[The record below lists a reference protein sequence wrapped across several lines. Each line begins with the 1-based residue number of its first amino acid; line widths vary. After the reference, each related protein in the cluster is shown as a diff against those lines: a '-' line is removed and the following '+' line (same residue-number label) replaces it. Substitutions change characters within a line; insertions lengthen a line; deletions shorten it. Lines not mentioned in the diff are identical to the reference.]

1 MTQLLSTPNSIV
13 LFCTSLSSFIIWNS
27 MLFISYSRLG
37 IPRFT
42 RYTHNLSYMSFLN
55 WYQCSLET
63 MKTVNHLW
71 FPILN
76 PNLGLMILYANI
88 LVDWCRFY
96 FSINSFD
103 SIEDIWL
110 FLNSVKFSQI
120 LKHIHY
126 ALYGWWTHNSV
137 FQKTL
142 KIKGYHGNSKHAL
155 TLCRN
160 PLSIRQRYGE
170 CNLF

>member
-1 MTQLLSTPNSIV
+1 MTSQYMTQLLSTPNSIV

-42 RYTHNLSYMSFLN
+42 RYTHNMSYTSFLN

-76 PNLGLMILYANI
+76 PNLGLMILYANYV
-88 LVDWCRFY
+88 VDCCRFY
-96 FSINSFD
+96 FSID
-103 SIEDIWL
+103 SIEDIWA
-110 FLNSVKFSQI
+110 FLNSVKFLNIYS
-120 LKHIHY
+120 
-126 ALYGWWTHNSV
+126 THCMGDGLIIQY
-137 FQKTL
+137 FRKL
-142 KIKGYHGNSKHAL
+142 
-155 TLCRN
+155 
-160 PLSIRQRYGE
+160 
-170 CNLF
+170 

>member
-42 RYTHNLSYMSFLN
+42 RYTHNLSYTSFLN

-88 LVDWCRFY
+88 LVYWCRFY

-110 FLNSVKFSQI
+110 FFNSVKFSHI

-170 CNLF
+170 CSFF